1 MVYGMDTYLKML
13 GESLDKKIA
22 ILERIMQ
29 IDQNELELLKKEQFD
44 MDGFDKSVDEK
55 LKLMGQIDKL
65 DEGFEMVYDRIRT
78 QMLERKAE
86 YAVQI
91 KHLQQQISRITEM
104 NVSIQ
109 ALESRI
115 KLAMD
120 SFAKRENTT
129 MNQRRNSGKAAQSY
143 FNNMRKLNV
152 VDSHFMDSKK

>member
-1 MVYGMDTYLKML
+1 MEYGMDTYLKML

-86 YAVQI
+86 YALQI

-120 SFAKRENTT
+120 NFAKRENTT

-152 VDSHFMDSKK
+152 VDAQFMDSKK